1 MQEATIQ
8 EKEQLEKIKEKCL
21 NCQKCSLGKTR
32 TNIVFQQEFQITN
45 LC

>member
-21 NCQKCSLGKTR
+21 NCQNVHLAKHEQTLF
-32 TNIVFQQEFQITN
+32 FQQEFQITN